1 MSEYSGRRGVA
12 PGRGRRV
19 AAWVAIVLGVTGLV
33 VSGYGLAKQ
42 VLPRRF
48 SAAQQQALAGWRVG
62 GRWRDLPAGQLFPA
76 TIGYQ
81 LPAAVVIADPPLP
94 LFAQRIAIAPQAACT
109 EAVASAALALSRAGC
124 EAVLRATYEDET
136 RSFVMTVGVAVL
148 PSASA
153 ADSVAHIVS
162 GDLSGQQNGIALA
175 ARMAGWRLYDYS
187 RQLSSVLTAG
197 PYLVM
202 FSAGYADGRPRVQLD
217 HDSYAQAEISSMADG
232 VAQAIARTLGT
243 PPPPAHCPGSPG
255 C

>member
-1 MSEYSGRRGVA
+1 MSEYSG
-12 PGRGRRV
+12 GRRV
-19 AAWVAIVLGVTGLV
+19 AAWTAIVLGVTGLV

-48 SAAQQQALAGWRVG
+48 SAAQQQALAGWQVG
-62 GRWRDLPAGQLFPA
+62 GRWRDFPAGALFPA
-76 TIGYQ
+76 AIGYQ
-81 LPAAVVIADPPLP
+81 LPDAVVIADPPLP
-94 LFAQRIAIAPQAACT
+94 LFAQRIAIAPQAACAS
-109 EAVASAALALSRAGC
+109 AVASAALALRHAGC

-136 RSFVMTVGVAVL
+136 RSFLMTVGVAVL
-148 PSASA
+148 PSAGA
-153 ADSVAHIVS
+153 ADSVAPVVAT
-162 GDLSGQQNGIALA
+162 DLSAQQTGIALA
-175 ARMAGWRLYDYS
+175 AHLAGWRFYDYS

-243 PPPPAHCPGSPG
+243 PPPPARCPGSPG

>member
-1 MSEYSGRRGVA
+1 MSEYSG
-12 PGRGRRV
+12 GRRV
-19 AAWVAIVLGVTGLV
+19 AAWTAIVLGVTGLV

-48 SAAQQQALAGWRVG
+48 SAAQQQALAEWQVG
-62 GRWRDLPAGQLFPA
+62 GRWRDIPAGALFPA

-81 LPAAVVIADPPLP
+81 LPDAVVVADPPLP
-94 LFAQRIAIAPQAACT
+94 LSAQRIAIAPQAACT
-109 EAVASAALALSRAGC
+109 NAVASAVLALRQAGC

-136 RSFVMTVGVAVL
+136 RSFLMTVGVAVL

-153 ADSVAHIVS
+153 ADSVAHVVAT
-162 GDLSGQQNGIALA
+162 DLSAQQNGIALA
-175 ARMAGWRLYDYS
+175 AHLAGWRFYDYS

-243 PPPPAHCPGSPG
+243 PPPPARC
-255 C
+255 